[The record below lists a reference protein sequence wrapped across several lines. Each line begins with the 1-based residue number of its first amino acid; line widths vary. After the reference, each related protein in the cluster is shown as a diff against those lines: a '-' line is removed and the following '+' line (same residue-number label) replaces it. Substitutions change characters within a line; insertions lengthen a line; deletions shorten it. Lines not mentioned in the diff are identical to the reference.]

1 MILRRP
7 LALVLAVSVI
17 VVATVSAVYANS
29 PPRQVDPSTVQQQ
42 NPYPPDLLSFYA
54 NLVRSLGAGNFSL
67 ALSELNST
75 GLIQVPAQLQFV
87 YSRFNSLLSQATRQL
102 QQVNSSIQSANSYLS
117 YADFSSANSSIL
129 AGYVE
134 LSEANLSVVSLQT
147 AAPQM
152 ESSFGLPTGQ
162 LQGQVND
169 LSKLISSYKISLDT
183 LSLRLDSL
191 ESQIQSG
198 ALHFTRISL
207 SSSSTSVKLGSPVTL
222 TGTLSLDNGTPL
234 SGKSISLLSSLG
246 SVSTVT
252 TGPGGSFSYNT
263 SIPFVYSRSVT
274 FQARYSPSGNDV
286 SFYLPSQ
293 SDVVYLNLVFYQ
305 PVLSLN
311 GPRTLLPGGT
321 YNFSGSYENGSSQS
335 SVVITAFGR
344 TYSENTSNGG
354 HFSINLTVPTSV
366 PDGAY
371 SIQAQT
377 PSHGLFA
384 PASQQISVN
393 VQRLKASVTVSVPP
407 FVVGGETIAVYGSVA
422 SSNGTYLAG
431 SEVSVSFSGV
441 TANTNTSKS
450 GNFVV
455 SIPVPLLVGSGSN
468 HLTVVAAPTQPWV
481 SAASTSVSTFAI
493 DPLTV
498 VVPVILLLAAAVV
511 YRQRRAIVPPSEEG
525 VESAKSAGPIQSP
538 ISTEHEI
545 KAEAKAR
552 SELTQSYFDVVG
564 LLSVKGFRM
573 KPSMTP
579 SEFSDIVSSGL
590 PVISNEFRTL
600 TTAFEDEVYG
610 FGASED
616 ATHESLA
623 LARYIMEKLR

>member
-7 LALVLAVSVI
+7 LALILAVSVI
-17 VVATVSAVYANS
+17 VIATVSAVYASS

-75 GLIQVPAQLQFV
+75 GLIQVPAQFQFA
-87 YSRFNSLLSQATRQL
+87 YLRFNSLLSQATQQL
-102 QQVNSSIQSANSYLS
+102 QQVNTSIQSANSYLS
-117 YADFSSANSSIL
+117 SADLSSANSSIS
-129 AGYVE
+129 AGYTE
-134 LSEANLSVVSLQT
+134 LSEANLSVVSLQA

-152 ESSFGLPTGQ
+152 ESSFGLPTRQ

-169 LSKLISSYKISLDT
+169 LSKLILSYKVSLDT
-183 LSLRLDSL
+183 LSFRLDSL

-198 ALHFTRISL
+198 TLHFTRISL
-207 SSSSTSVKLGSPVTL
+207 SSSSTYVKLGSSVTL

-234 SGKSISLLSSLG
+234 SGKSISLFSSLG

-252 TGPGGSFSYNT
+252 TGPDGSFSYNT

-274 FQARYSPSGNDV
+274 FQARYSPSGTDV

-293 SDVVYLNLVFYQ
+293 SNTIDLDLIFYQ
-305 PVLSLN
+305 PALSLN
-311 GPRTLLPGGT
+311 GPSTLLPGGT

-335 SVVITAFGR
+335 SVIITAFGR
-344 TYSENTSNGG
+344 AYSENTSSGG

-366 PDGAY
+366 PDGTY

-384 PASQQISVN
+384 PASQQVSVS
-393 VQRLKASVTVSVPP
+393 VQRLKASVTVSVPS
-407 FVVGGETIAVYGSVA
+407 FVVGGETIAVYGNVA

-431 SEVSVSFSGV
+431 SEVSISFSGI
-441 TANTNTSKS
+441 TAKTNTSQS

-468 HLTVVAAPTQPWV
+468 YIAVVAAPSQPWV

-498 VVPVILLLAAAVV
+498 VVPVILLLAAAVI
-511 YRQRRAIVPPSEEG
+511 YRQRRAIIPPSEDEA
-525 VESAKSAGPIQSP
+525 ESDKSASQIQSP
-538 ISTEHEI
+538 ISTVPRA

-552 SELTQSYFDVVG
+552 SELTQSYFDVLG
-564 LLSVKGFRM
+564 LLSAKGFHM

-590 PVISNEFRTL
+590 PVISNEFRML

-623 LARYIMEKLR
+623 LAGYISEKLR